1 MSLREILL
9 FIKKQSLSFSSLSSR
24 HKGRYSCI
32 DVLVNMP
39 LTKKNPR
46 RTGTNL
52 MLSQQLQHWFT
63 KITAKSPFFFA
74 ILDNQHH
81 YALVNGRYCDLS
93 GLTPAEMVGMC
104 DSEILG
110 KQFYQQLKPYYER
123 AFNGETLEAEITLDD
138 IDLETSVHFSLT
150 PVETEGKVEHIV
162 FHAIDTSEKQILVR
176 SLEESEGKFS
186 TLTTILPDGLL
197 LVEEDCILS
206 ANPAALRLLGF
217 EMIQELLGESF
228 SRLFV
233 DEKTKTVFAKSLE
246 NQIVKAPLV
255 CLTGPRCGFERKVQL
270 HAGATKLLGGN
281 TQIVLIQDAEVS
293 NKILS
298 PTSKEDA
305 HLDSLTGLY
314 NRFGFTKRLEQ
325 LIHNETPLIMLYLDI
340 DNFKNIN
347 DSLGHHIGDK
357 VIKEVSSRLKRLLP
371 PQAILGHLGGDEFG
385 LILPEP
391 ENNRMAEMLSER
403 IISLI
408 NQPFDLHHFSKRL
421 ACSIGSVAYPG
432 DGNDARILLQNAD
445 TAMYEAKDRGRN
457 RLIKFND
464 QMNKEARMRLW
475 LEIEL
480 QKALQ
485 QNGLEVWYQPKV
497 NARDFSINGA
507 EALIRWKHPVEG
519 YISPGAFI
527 PVAERAGLIEHL
539 GRVVMRDVFNTVKRW
554 KLQGILPGR
563 VAINL
568 SPEQF
573 GNPKLID
580 YMEKLLRTTELDPN
594 CITFELTESAVMS
607 DSEHTLQMLN
617 AIKKLG
623 FSLSIDDFGTG
634 YSSLSYLARF
644 PIDELK
650 IDRAFI
656 TDIDT
661 LPKQIT
667 VIENIIN
674 LGKSLNLTVVAEGVE
689 TQQQATLLSNLNC
702 HSIQGFHFHRPQ
714 PKQDIEELFA
724 QNRRHKN

>member
-1 MSLREILL
+1 
-9 FIKKQSLSFSSLSSR
+9 
-24 HKGRYSCI
+24 
-32 DVLVNMP
+32 MP
-39 LTKKNPR
+39 A
-46 RTGTNL
+46 
-52 MLSQQLQHWFT
+52 QQLKHWFA
-63 KITAKSPFFFA
+63 KITAHSPFFFA
-74 ILDNQHH
+74 ILDNQHK
-81 YALVNGRYCDLS
+81 YAVVNDRYCDIA
-93 GLTPAEMVGMC
+93 GLNSEELVGMS
-104 DSEILG
+104 DAQVLG
-110 KQFYQQLKPYYER
+110 AQFYHHLRPYYER
-123 AFNGETLEAEITLDD
+123 AFQGETIESEITLSE
-138 IDLETSVHFSLT
+138 IDLETSLQFCLT
-150 PVETEGKVEHIV
+150 PVDDNGTVRHIL
-162 FHAIDTSEKQILVR
+162 FHAIDTSEKQLLIR
-176 SLEESEGKFS
+176 SLEESETRFS
-186 TLTTILPDGLL
+186 TLTTLLPDGIL
-197 LVEEDCILS
+197 LVEDDCILS
-206 ANPAALRLLGF
+206 ANPAAVRLLGF
-217 EMIQELLGESF
+217 NSNNDLLGEELST
-228 SRLFV
+228 LFI
-233 DEKTKTVFAKSLE
+233 DEKTKTVFNTPLGLLLAE
-246 NQIVKAPLV
+246 APLV
-255 CLTGPRCGFERKVQL
+255 CLTGPKCGFERKVQL
-270 HAGATKLLGGN
+270 HADAATLLGSN
-281 TQIVLIQDAEVS
+281 TQLVLIQDADEQP
-293 NKILS
+293 KPLS
-298 PTSKEDA
+298 LAKSENA
-305 HLDSLTGLY
+305 HTDSLTGLF

-325 LIHNETPLIMLYLDI
+325 FIQNDTPLIMLYLDI

-371 PQAILGHLGGDEFG
+371 QHAVLGHLGGDEFG
-385 LILPEP
+385 IIIPEP
-391 ENNRMAEMLSER
+391 DNNRMAEMLSER

-457 RLIKFND
+457 RLIRFND

-507 EALIRWKHPVEG
+507 EALVRWKHPVEG

-539 GRVVMRDVFNTVKRW
+539 GRVVMRDVFATVKRW

-580 YMEKLLRTTELDPN
+580 FMEKLLRTTELDPA

-623 FSLSIDDFGTG
+623 FGLSIDDFGTG

-644 PIDELK
+644 PLDELK

-656 TDIDT
+656 SDIDT
-661 LPKQIT
+661 LPKQVT

-702 HSIQGFHFHRPQ
+702 NSIQGFHFYRPQ
-714 PKQDIEELFA
+714 PKHEVEELFA

>member
-1 MSLREILL
+1 
-9 FIKKQSLSFSSLSSR
+9 
-24 HKGRYSCI
+24 
-32 DVLVNMP
+32 MP
-39 LTKKNPR
+39 
-46 RTGTNL
+46 
-52 MLSQQLQHWFT
+52 SQHLKHWFVKLT
-63 KITAKSPFFFA
+63 SNSPFFFA
-74 ILDNQHH
+74 ILDNE
-81 YALVNGRYCDLS
+81 YRYRMVSERYCDITGLEHDDVV
-93 GLTPAEMVGMC
+93 GLTDEQV
-104 DSEILG
+104 LG
-110 KQFYQQLKPYYER
+110 EQFYHKLQPYYQR
-123 AFNGETLEAEITLDD
+123 AFSGEHIEAEITLDET
-138 IDLETSVHFSLT
+138 DLETSLHFSISPIIEDKQT
-150 PVETEGKVEHIV
+150 RFVV

-176 SLEESEGKFS
+176 SLEESETKFS
-186 TLTTILPDGLL
+186 KLTQLLPDGLL
-197 LVEEDCILS
+197 LVEDDIIIS
-206 ANPAALRLLGF
+206 ANPASARLLGLNSPH
-217 EMIQELLGESF
+217 ELLGEEL
-228 SRLFV
+228 SRLFI
-233 DEKTKTVFAKSLE
+233 DENSKKVFTHKLSSLLSE
-246 NQIVKAPLV
+246 KPFI
-255 CLTGPRCGFERKVQL
+255 CLTSARCGFERKVQL
-270 HAGATKLLGGN
+270 NADVTAILGSES
-281 TQIVLIQDAEVS
+281 QIILIQDADDTPKNLS
-293 NKILS
+293 NS
-298 PTSKEDA
+298 TEDA
-305 HLDSLTGLY
+305 HIDSLTKLY

-325 LIHNETPLIMLYLDI
+325 LIRSQTPLLVFYLDI

-357 VIKEVSSRLKRLLP
+357 VIQEVSARLKRLLP
-371 PQAILGHLGGDEFG
+371 NQAIIGHLGGDEFG
-385 LILPEP
+385 IILPEP
-391 ENNRMAEMLSER
+391 ENSRMAEVISDR

-421 ACSIGSVAYPG
+421 ACSIGSVRYPE
-432 DGNDARILLQNAD
+432 DGQDARILLQNAD

-507 EALIRWKHPVEG
+507 EALVRWKHPVEG

-573 GNPKLID
+573 GNPQLID
-580 YMEKLLRTTELDPN
+580 YMEKLLRTTELDPS

-607 DSEHTLQMLN
+607 DSEHTVQMLN

-623 FSLSIDDFGTG
+623 FALSIDDFGTG

-656 TDIDT
+656 NDIDT
-661 LPKQIT
+661 LPKQVT

-674 LGKSLNLTVVAEGVE
+674 LGKSLDLTVVAEGVE
-689 TQQQATLLSNLNC
+689 THQQATLLSNLQCN
-702 HSIQGFHFHRPQ
+702 SIQGFHFYRPQ
-714 PKQDIEELFA
+714 PKHEVEELFA

>member
-1 MSLREILL
+1 
-9 FIKKQSLSFSSLSSR
+9 
-24 HKGRYSCI
+24 
-32 DVLVNMP
+32 MP
-39 LTKKNPR
+39 
-46 RTGTNL
+46 
-52 MLSQQLQHWFT
+52 SQQLKHWFAT
-63 KITAKSPFFFA
+63 LTSNSPFFFA
-74 ILDNQHH
+74 ILDKKQN
-81 YALVNGRYCDLS
+81 YRMVSDRYCDIAGLS
-93 GLTPAEMVGMC
+93 HEEIIGLNDCQV
-104 DSEILG
+104 LG
-110 KQFYQQLKPYYER
+110 EQFYKKLAPYYQR
-123 AFNGETLEAEITLDD
+123 AFKGTHVEAEITLDET
-138 IDLETSVHFSLT
+138 DLETSLHFSLS
-150 PVETEGKVEHIV
+150 PVFEGNEIRFVV
-162 FHAIDTSEKQILVR
+162 FHAVDTSEKQILVR
-176 SLEESEGKFS
+176 SLEESESKFAK
-186 TLTTILPDGLL
+186 LTQLLPDGLL
-197 LVEEDCILS
+197 LIEDDIIIS
-206 ANPAALRLLGF
+206 ANPASARLLGLNSPH
-217 EMIQELLGESF
+217 ELLGEEL
-228 SRLFV
+228 SRLFI
-233 DEKTKTVFAKSLE
+233 DENSKKVFSHRLSALISDK
-246 NQIVKAPLV
+246 PFV
-255 CLTGPRCGFERKVQL
+255 CLTSARCGFERKVQL
-270 HAGATKLLGGN
+270 HADSTAILGSES
-281 TQIVLIQDAEVS
+281 QIILIQDADDTPKNLSSAS
-293 NKILS
+293 N
-298 PTSKEDA
+298 EDI
-305 HLDSLTGLY
+305 HIDSLTKLY

-325 LIHNETPLIMLYLDI
+325 LIKKQTPLLVFYLDI

-357 VIKEVSSRLKRLLP
+357 VIQEVSARLKRLLP
-371 PQAILGHLGGDEFG
+371 NQAIIGHLGGDEFG
-385 LILPEP
+385 VILPEP
-391 ENNRMAEMLSER
+391 ENTRMAEILSDR

-421 ACSIGSVAYPG
+421 ACSIGSVRYPE
-432 DGNDARILLQNAD
+432 DGQDARILLQNAD

-507 EALIRWKHPVEG
+507 EALVRWKHPVEG
-519 YISPGAFI
+519 YISPGSFI

-554 KLQGILPGR
+554 KQQGILPGR

-573 GNPKLID
+573 GNPQLID
-580 YMEKLLRTTELDPN
+580 FMEKLLRTTELDPS

-623 FSLSIDDFGTG
+623 FALSIDDFGTG

-656 TDIDT
+656 NDIDT
-661 LPKQIT
+661 LPKQVT

-674 LGKSLNLTVVAEGVE
+674 LGKSLDLTVVAEGVE
-689 TQQQATLLSNLNC
+689 THQQATLLSNLQCNA
-702 HSIQGFHFHRPQ
+702 IQGFHFYRPQ
-714 PKQDIEELFA
+714 PKHEIEELFV

>member
-1 MSLREILL
+1 
-9 FIKKQSLSFSSLSSR
+9 
-24 HKGRYSCI
+24 
-32 DVLVNMP
+32 
-39 LTKKNPR
+39 
-46 RTGTNL
+46 
-52 MLSQQLQHWFT
+52 MLPQQLQHWF
-63 KITAKSPFFFA
+63 AKLTSNSPFFFA
-74 ILDNQHH
+74 VIDAQHN
-81 YALVNGRYCDLS
+81 YCMVNERYCDIAGLS
-93 GLTPAEMVGMC
+93 QAELVGMN
-104 DSEILG
+104 DSQTLG
-110 KQFYQQLKPYYER
+110 EQFYNHIKPYYDR
-123 AFNGETLEAEITLDD
+123 AFNGETIEAEITLNET
-138 IDLETSVHFSLT
+138 DLETSIHFSLSPIDKDST
-150 PVETEGKVEHIV
+150 TEYIV
-162 FHAIDTSEKQILVR
+162 FHAIDTSENQVLIR
-176 SLEESEGKFS
+176 SLEESESKFHK
-186 TLTTILPDGLL
+186 LTHLLPDGLL
-197 LVEEDCILS
+197 QVEDDYILS
-206 ANPAALRLLGF
+206 ANPAAARLLGF
-217 EMIQELLGESF
+217 NSATELVGEELG
-228 SRLFV
+228 RLFI
-233 DEKTKTVFAKSLE
+233 DAQTKTVFNNKIGS
-246 NQIVKAPLV
+246 IVTESGLV
-255 CLTGPRCGFERKVQL
+255 CLTGPRCGFERKIQL
-270 HAGATKLLGGN
+270 HVDSTALLGSES
-281 TQIVLIQDAEVS
+281 QIVLVQDAQE
-293 NKILS
+293 S
-298 PTSKEDA
+298 PKQLAATENEDA
-305 HLDSLTGLY
+305 YIDDLTKLY
-314 NRFGFTKRLEQ
+314 NRVGFTKRLEQ
-325 LIHNETPLIMLYLDI
+325 FIYNETPVVMLYLDI

-371 PQAILGHLGGDEFG
+371 RHAVLGHLGGDEFG
-385 LILPEP
+385 IILPEP
-391 ENNRMAEMLSER
+391 ENNRMAEMLAER

-421 ACSIGSVAYPG
+421 ACSIGSVLFPQ

-507 EALIRWKHPVEG
+507 EALVRWKHPVEG

-539 GRVVMRDVFNTVKRW
+539 GRVVMREVFSTVKRW
-554 KLQGILPGR
+554 KMQGILPGR

-580 YMEKLLRTTELDPN
+580 YMEKLLRTTDLDPSA
-594 CITFELTESAVMS
+594 ITFELTESAVMS
-607 DSEHTLQMLN
+607 DSDHTLQMLN

-623 FSLSIDDFGTG
+623 FALSIDDFGTG

-661 LPKQIT
+661 LPKQVT

-689 TQQQATLLSNLNC
+689 TREQATLLSNLNC
-702 HSIQGFHFHRPQ
+702 NSIQGFHFYRPQ
-714 PKQDIEELFA
+714 PKDEVEELFA

>member
-1 MSLREILL
+1 
-9 FIKKQSLSFSSLSSR
+9 
-24 HKGRYSCI
+24 
-32 DVLVNMP
+32 MP
-39 LTKKNPR
+39 
-46 RTGTNL
+46 
-52 MLSQQLQHWFT
+52 SQQLKHWFAT
-63 KITAKSPFFFA
+63 LTSNSPFFFA
-74 ILDNQHH
+74 ILDKRHN
-81 YALVNGRYCDLS
+81 YRMVSDRYCDIAGLS
-93 GLTPAEMVGMC
+93 HEEIIGLNDCQV
-104 DSEILG
+104 LG
-110 KQFYQQLKPYYER
+110 EQFYKKLAPYYQR
-123 AFNGETLEAEITLDD
+123 AFKGTHVEAEITLDET
-138 IDLETSVHFSLT
+138 DLETSLHFSLS
-150 PVETEGKVEHIV
+150 PVFEGNEIRFVV
-162 FHAIDTSEKQILVR
+162 FHAVDTSEKQILVR
-176 SLEESEGKFS
+176 SLEESESKFAK
-186 TLTTILPDGLL
+186 LTQLLPDGLL
-197 LVEEDCILS
+197 LIEDDIIIS
-206 ANPAALRLLGF
+206 ANPASARLLGLNSPH
-217 EMIQELLGESF
+217 ELLGEEL
-228 SRLFV
+228 SRLFI
-233 DEKTKTVFAKSLE
+233 DENSKKVFSHRLSALISDK
-246 NQIVKAPLV
+246 PFV
-255 CLTGPRCGFERKVQL
+255 CLTSARCGFERKVQL
-270 HAGATKLLGGN
+270 HADSTAILGSES
-281 TQIVLIQDAEVS
+281 QIILIQDADDTPKNLSSAS
-293 NKILS
+293 N
-298 PTSKEDA
+298 EDI
-305 HLDSLTGLY
+305 HIDSLTKLY

-325 LIHNETPLIMLYLDI
+325 LIKKQTPLLVFYLDI

-357 VIKEVSSRLKRLLP
+357 VIQEVSARLKRLLP
-371 PQAILGHLGGDEFG
+371 NQAIIGHLGGDEFG
-385 LILPEP
+385 VILPEP
-391 ENNRMAEMLSER
+391 ENTRMAEILSDR

-421 ACSIGSVAYPG
+421 ACSIGSVRYPE
-432 DGNDARILLQNAD
+432 DGQDARILLQNAD

-519 YISPGAFI
+519 YISPGSFI

-554 KLQGILPGR
+554 KQQGILPGR

-573 GNPKLID
+573 GNPQLID
-580 YMEKLLRTTELDPN
+580 FMEKLLRTTELDPS

-623 FSLSIDDFGTG
+623 FALSIDDFGTG

-656 TDIDT
+656 NDIDT
-661 LPKQIT
+661 LPKQVT

-674 LGKSLNLTVVAEGVE
+674 LGKSLDLTVVAEGVE
-689 TQQQATLLSNLNC
+689 THQQATLLSNLQCNA
-702 HSIQGFHFHRPQ
+702 IQGFHFYRPQ
-714 PKQDIEELFA
+714 PKHEIEELFV

>member
-1 MSLREILL
+1 MVSE
-9 FIKKQSLSFSSLSSR
+9 
-24 HKGRYSCI
+24 
-32 DVLVNMP
+32 
-39 LTKKNPR
+39 
-46 RTGTNL
+46 
-52 MLSQQLQHWFT
+52 
-63 KITAKSPFFFA
+63 
-74 ILDNQHH
+74 
-81 YALVNGRYCDLS
+81 RYCDITGLEHDDVV
-93 GLTPAEMVGMC
+93 GLTDEQV
-104 DSEILG
+104 LG
-110 KQFYQQLKPYYER
+110 EQFYHKLQPYYQR
-123 AFNGETLEAEITLDD
+123 AFSGEHIEAEITLDET
-138 IDLETSVHFSLT
+138 DLETSLHFSISPIIEDKQT
-150 PVETEGKVEHIV
+150 RFVV

-176 SLEESEGKFS
+176 SLEESETKFS
-186 TLTTILPDGLL
+186 KLTQLLPDGLL
-197 LVEEDCILS
+197 LVEDDIIIS
-206 ANPAALRLLGF
+206 ANPASARLLGLNSPH
-217 EMIQELLGESF
+217 ELLGEEL
-228 SRLFV
+228 SRLFI
-233 DEKTKTVFAKSLE
+233 DENSKKVFTHKLSSLLSE
-246 NQIVKAPLV
+246 KPFI
-255 CLTGPRCGFERKVQL
+255 CLTSARCGFERKVQL
-270 HAGATKLLGGN
+270 NADVTAILGSES
-281 TQIVLIQDAEVS
+281 QIILIQDADDTPKNLS
-293 NKILS
+293 NS
-298 PTSKEDA
+298 TEDA
-305 HLDSLTGLY
+305 HIDSLTKLY

-325 LIHNETPLIMLYLDI
+325 LIRSQTPLLVFYLDI

-357 VIKEVSSRLKRLLP
+357 VIQEVSARLKRLLP
-371 PQAILGHLGGDEFG
+371 NQAIIGHLGGDEFG
-385 LILPEP
+385 IILPEP
-391 ENNRMAEMLSER
+391 ENSRMAEVISDR

-421 ACSIGSVAYPG
+421 ACSIGSVRYPE
-432 DGNDARILLQNAD
+432 DGQDARILLQNAD

-507 EALIRWKHPVEG
+507 EALVRWKHPVEG

-573 GNPKLID
+573 GNPQLID
-580 YMEKLLRTTELDPN
+580 YMEKLLRTTELDPS

-607 DSEHTLQMLN
+607 DSEHTVQMLN

-623 FSLSIDDFGTG
+623 FALSIDDFGTG

-656 TDIDT
+656 NDIDT
-661 LPKQIT
+661 LPKQVT

-674 LGKSLNLTVVAEGVE
+674 LGKSLDLTVVAEGVE
-689 TQQQATLLSNLNC
+689 THQQATLLSNLQCN
-702 HSIQGFHFHRPQ
+702 SIQGFHFYRPQ
-714 PKQDIEELFA
+714 PKHEVEELFA

>member
-1 MSLREILL
+1 
-9 FIKKQSLSFSSLSSR
+9 
-24 HKGRYSCI
+24 
-32 DVLVNMP
+32 
-39 LTKKNPR
+39 
-46 RTGTNL
+46 

-63 KITAKSPFFFA
+63 KITANSPFFFA
-74 ILDNQHH
+74 ILDNQHN
-81 YALVNGRYCDLS
+81 YAMVNGRYCDIA
-93 GLTPAEMVGMC
+93 GLTPTELIGMC
-104 DSEILG
+104 DNQIMG
-110 KQFYQQLKPYYER
+110 QQFYDYLKPYYER
-123 AFNGETLEAEITLDD
+123 AFKGESVEAEMTLGNL
-138 IDLETSVHFSLT
+138 DLETSLHFNVS
-150 PVETEGKVEHIV
+150 PIETEGKIEHVI
-162 FHAIDTSEKQILVR
+162 FHALDTSEKQILIR

-186 TLTTILPDGLL
+186 TLTSLLSDGIF
-197 LVEEDCILS
+197 LVEDDCILS

-217 EMIQELLGESF
+217 DSIQDVLGESL

-233 DEKTKTVFAKSLE
+233 DEKTKTVFSDSFSSMLSE
-246 NQIVKAPLV
+246 TPLM
-255 CLTGPRCGFERKVQL
+255 CSTSPRCGLERKVQL
-270 HAGATKLLGGN
+270 QADATMLLGGDS
-281 TQIVLIQDAEVS
+281 QLVLVQDAEEAPAGVAA
-293 NKILS
+293 
-298 PTSKEDA
+298 SKNEDI

-325 LIHNETPLIMLYLDI
+325 LIHKETPLIMLYLDI

-371 PQAILGHLGGDEFG
+371 QHAVLGHLGGDEFG
-385 LILPEP
+385 IILPEP
-391 ENNRMAEMLSER
+391 ENNRMAEVLSER

-580 YMEKLLRTTELDPN
+580 YMEKLLRTTELDPS

-607 DSEHTLQMLN
+607 DSEHTIQMLN

-623 FSLSIDDFGTG
+623 FALSIDDFGTG

-656 TDIDT
+656 SDIDT

-674 LGKSLNLTVVAEGVE
+674 LGKSLDLTVVAEGVE

-702 HSIQGFHFHRPQ
+702 NSIQGFHFYRPQ
-714 PKQDIEELFA
+714 PRQEVEELFA

>member
-1 MSLREILL
+1 
-9 FIKKQSLSFSSLSSR
+9 
-24 HKGRYSCI
+24 
-32 DVLVNMP
+32 
-39 LTKKNPR
+39 
-46 RTGTNL
+46 
-52 MLSQQLQHWFT
+52 MLSQQLQHWFS
-63 KITAKSPFFFA
+63 KITANSPFFFA
-74 ILDNQHH
+74 ILDSQHN
-81 YALVNGRYCDLS
+81 YVMVNGRYCDIAGLS
-93 GLTPAEMVGMC
+93 TQNLIGMN
-104 DSEILG
+104 DPQILG
-110 KQFYQQLKPYYER
+110 QHFYHHLRPYYER
-123 AFNGETLEAEITLDD
+123 AFKGESLEAEITLND
-138 IDLETSVHFSLT
+138 ID
-150 PVETEGKVEHIV
+150 
-162 FHAIDTSEKQILVR
+162 Q
-176 SLEESEGKFS
+176 
-186 TLTTILPDGLL
+186 
-197 LVEEDCILS
+197 
-206 ANPAALRLLGF
+206 
-217 EMIQELLGESF
+217 Q
-228 SRLFV
+228 
-233 DEKTKTVFAKSLE
+233 TKTVFSQTLSQDLTQGAL
-246 NQIVKAPLV
+246 I
-255 CLTGPRCGFERKVQL
+255 CLTGPRCGFERRVKLQADDTLIFGARSQL
-270 HAGATKLLGGN
+270 
-281 TQIVLIQDAEVS
+281 VLIQDADES
-293 NKILS
+293 SQLPHQKSL
-298 PTSKEDA
+298 EDI
-305 HLDSLTGLY
+305 HIDSLTGIHS
-314 NRFGFTKRLEQ
+314 RFGFTKRLEHF
-325 LIHNETPLIMLYLDI
+325 IESDTPLLLLYLDI

-357 VIKEVSSRLKRLLP
+357 VIKEVSSRLKRLMP
-371 PQAILGHLGGDEFG
+371 SHAVVGHLGGDEFG
-385 LILPEP
+385 LILPNP
-391 ENNRMAEMLSER
+391 DNNRMAEVLAER

-408 NQPFDLHHFSKRL
+408 NQPFDLQHFSKRL
-421 ACSIGSVAYPG
+421 SCSIGSVIYPD
-432 DGNDARILLQNAD
+432 DGSDARLLLQNAD

-519 YISPGAFI
+519 YISPSAFI

-539 GRVVMRDVFNTVKRW
+539 GRVVMREVFSTVKRW
-554 KLQGILPGR
+554 KLQGILLGR

-580 YMEKLLRTTELDPN
+580 YMEKLLRATELDPN

-607 DSEHTLQMLN
+607 DSEHTLQMLR

-623 FSLSIDDFGTG
+623 FALSIDDFGTG

-656 TDIDT
+656 SDIDT

-702 HSIQGFHFHRPQ
+702 HSIQGFHFFRPQ
-714 PKQDIEELFA
+714 PKQEVEELFT
-724 QNRRHKN
+724 QHRRHKN

>member
-1 MSLREILL
+1 MVSE
-9 FIKKQSLSFSSLSSR
+9 
-24 HKGRYSCI
+24 
-32 DVLVNMP
+32 
-39 LTKKNPR
+39 
-46 RTGTNL
+46 
-52 MLSQQLQHWFT
+52 
-63 KITAKSPFFFA
+63 
-74 ILDNQHH
+74 
-81 YALVNGRYCDLS
+81 RYCDITGLEHDDVV
-93 GLTPAEMVGMC
+93 GLTDEQV
-104 DSEILG
+104 LG
-110 KQFYQQLKPYYER
+110 EQFYHKLQPYYQR
-123 AFNGETLEAEITLDD
+123 AFSGEHIEAEITLDET
-138 IDLETSVHFSLT
+138 DLETSLHFSISPIIEDKQT
-150 PVETEGKVEHIV
+150 RFVV

-176 SLEESEGKFS
+176 SLEESETKFS
-186 TLTTILPDGLL
+186 KLTQLLPDGLL
-197 LVEEDCILS
+197 LVEDDIIIS
-206 ANPAALRLLGF
+206 ANPASARLLGLNSPH
-217 EMIQELLGESF
+217 ELLGEEL
-228 SRLFV
+228 SRLFI
-233 DEKTKTVFAKSLE
+233 DENSKKVFSHKLSSLLSE
-246 NQIVKAPLV
+246 KPFI
-255 CLTGPRCGFERKVQL
+255 CLTSARCGFERKVQL
-270 HAGATKLLGGN
+270 NADVTAILGSES
-281 TQIVLIQDAEVS
+281 QIILIQDADDTPKNLS
-293 NKILS
+293 NS
-298 PTSKEDA
+298 TEDA
-305 HLDSLTGLY
+305 HIDSLTKLY

-325 LIHNETPLIMLYLDI
+325 LIRSQTPLLVFYLDI

-357 VIKEVSSRLKRLLP
+357 VIQEVSARLKRLLP
-371 PQAILGHLGGDEFG
+371 NQAIIGHLGGDEFG
-385 LILPEP
+385 IILPEP
-391 ENNRMAEMLSER
+391 ENSRMAEIISDR

-421 ACSIGSVAYPG
+421 ACSIGSVRYPE
-432 DGNDARILLQNAD
+432 DGQDARILLQNAD

-507 EALIRWKHPVEG
+507 EALVRWKHPVEG

-573 GNPKLID
+573 GNPQLID
-580 YMEKLLRTTELDPN
+580 YMEKLLRTTELDPS

-623 FSLSIDDFGTG
+623 FALSIDDFGTG

-656 TDIDT
+656 NDIDT
-661 LPKQIT
+661 LPKQVT

-674 LGKSLNLTVVAEGVE
+674 LGKSLDLTVVAEGVE
-689 TQQQATLLSNLNC
+689 THQQATLLSNLQCN
-702 HSIQGFHFHRPQ
+702 SIQGFHFYRPQ
-714 PKQDIEELFA
+714 PKHEVEELFA

>member
-1 MSLREILL
+1 MNISALE
-9 FIKKQSLSFSSLSSR
+9 SGSSL
-24 HKGRYSCI
+24 
-32 DVLVNMP
+32 MP
-39 LTKKNPR
+39 
-46 RTGTNL
+46 
-52 MLSQQLQHWFT
+52 SQHLQHWFA
-63 KITAKSPFFFA
+63 KITSNSPFFFA
-74 ILDNQHH
+74 ILNDQHN
-81 YALVNGRYCDLS
+81 YVMVNERYCDIAGLS
-93 GLTPAEMVGMC
+93 TTELVGMN
-104 DSEILG
+104 DSQILG
-110 KQFYQQLKPYYER
+110 EHFYRHLKPYYER
-123 AFNGETLEAEITLDD
+123 AFQGETLETELTLHE
-138 IDLETSVHFSLT
+138 IDLETSLHFSLS
-150 PVETEGKVEHIV
+150 PIMGDKKVENIV
-162 FHAIDTSEKQILVR
+162 FHAIDTSEKQILIR
-176 SLEESEGKFS
+176 SLEESENKFS
-186 TLTTILPDGLL
+186 TLTSLLPDGLL
-197 LVEEDCILS
+197 LVDDDCIIS
-206 ANPAALRLLGF
+206 ANPASARLLGF
-217 EMIQELLGESF
+217 ENTSELLGEEL

-233 DEKTKTVFAKSLE
+233 DEKSKTVFSSPLSLLLAG
-246 NQIVKAPLV
+246 APLV
-255 CLTGPRCGFERKVQL
+255 CLTGPKCGFERKVQL
-270 HAGATKLLGGN
+270 HAGATVVLGN
-281 TQIVLIQDAEVS
+281 SSQLILIQDAEDTP
-293 NKILS
+293 KQLS
-298 PTSKEDA
+298 STMHADI
-305 HLDSLTGLY
+305 HIDSLTNLY

-325 LIHNETPLIMLYLDI
+325 FIQNETPLVMLYLDI

-357 VIKEVSSRLKRLLP
+357 VIKEVSARLKRLLP
-371 PQAILGHLGGDEFG
+371 QQAIVGHLGGDEFG
-385 LILPEP
+385 LILPDP
-391 ENNRMAEMLSER
+391 ENSRAAEMLAER

-432 DGNDARILLQNAD
+432 DGSDARVLLQNAD

-507 EALIRWKHPVEG
+507 EALVRWKHPVEG
-519 YISPGAFI
+519 YINPGAFI
-527 PVAERAGLIEHL
+527 PVAEKAGLIEHL
-539 GRVVMRDVFNTVKRW
+539 GRVVMRDVFSTVKRW

-573 GNPKLID
+573 CNPKLID

-702 HSIQGFHFHRPQ
+702 NSIQGFHFYRPQ
-714 PKQDIEELFA
+714 PRQEVEELFV
-724 QNRRHKN
+724 QNRRHRSTPK

>member
-1 MSLREILL
+1 
-9 FIKKQSLSFSSLSSR
+9 
-24 HKGRYSCI
+24 
-32 DVLVNMP
+32 MP
-39 LTKKNPR
+39 
-46 RTGTNL
+46 
-52 MLSQQLQHWFT
+52 SQQLQHWFAT
-63 KITAKSPFFFA
+63 LTSNSPFFFA
-74 ILDNQHH
+74 ILDKKHN
-81 YALVNGRYCDLS
+81 YRMVSDRYCDIA
-93 GLTPAEMVGMC
+93 GLNHE
-104 DSEILG
+104 EIIGLNDCQVLG
-110 KQFYQQLKPYYER
+110 EQFYKKLAPYYQR
-123 AFNGETLEAEITLDD
+123 AFKGVHVEAEITLDET
-138 IDLETSVHFSLT
+138 DLETSLHFSLS
-150 PVETEGKVEHIV
+150 PVYEGNEVRFVV
-162 FHAIDTSEKQILVR
+162 FHAVDTSEKQILVR
-176 SLEESEGKFS
+176 SLEEAENKFAK
-186 TLTTILPDGLL
+186 LTQLLPDGLL
-197 LVEEDCILS
+197 LIEDDTIIS
-206 ANPAALRLLGF
+206 ANPASARLLGLNSPH
-217 EMIQELLGESF
+217 ELLGEEL
-228 SRLFV
+228 SRLFI
-233 DEKTKTVFAKSLE
+233 DENTKKVFSHRLSTLISDK
-246 NQIVKAPLV
+246 PFV
-255 CLTGPRCGFERKVQL
+255 CLTSTRCGFERKVQL
-270 HAGATKLLGGN
+270 HADSTAILGSES
-281 TQIVLIQDAEVS
+281 QIILIQDADDTP
-293 NKILS
+293 KHLS
-298 PTSKEDA
+298 SASSEDS
-305 HLDSLTGLY
+305 HIDSLTKLY

-325 LIHNETPLIMLYLDI
+325 LIKSQTPLLVFYLDI

-357 VIKEVSSRLKRLLP
+357 VIQEVSARLKRLLP
-371 PQAILGHLGGDEFG
+371 NQAIIGHLGGDEFG
-385 LILPEP
+385 IILPEP
-391 ENNRMAEMLSER
+391 ENSRMAEVLSDR

-421 ACSIGSVAYPG
+421 ACSIGSVRYPE
-432 DGNDARILLQNAD
+432 DGQDARILLQNAD

-507 EALIRWKHPVEG
+507 EALVRWKHPVEG
-519 YISPGAFI
+519 YISPGSFI

-554 KLQGILPGR
+554 KQQGILPGR

-573 GNPKLID
+573 GNPQLID
-580 YMEKLLRTTELDPN
+580 FMEKLLRTTELDPS

-623 FSLSIDDFGTG
+623 FALSIDDFGTG

-656 TDIDT
+656 NDIDA
-661 LPKQIT
+661 LPKQVT

-674 LGKSLNLTVVAEGVE
+674 LGKSLELTVVAEGVE
-689 TQQQATLLSNLNC
+689 THQQATLLSNLQCN
-702 HSIQGFHFHRPQ
+702 SIQGFHFYRPQ
-714 PKQDIEELFA
+714 PKHEIEELFV

>member
-1 MSLREILL
+1 
-9 FIKKQSLSFSSLSSR
+9 
-24 HKGRYSCI
+24 
-32 DVLVNMP
+32 MP
-39 LTKKNPR
+39 
-46 RTGTNL
+46 
-52 MLSQQLQHWFT
+52 SQQLQHWFAT
-63 KITAKSPFFFA
+63 LTSNSPFFFA
-74 ILDNQHH
+74 ILDKKHN
-81 YALVNGRYCDLS
+81 YRMVSDRYCDIA
-93 GLTPAEMVGMC
+93 GLNHE
-104 DSEILG
+104 EIIGLNDCQVLG
-110 KQFYQQLKPYYER
+110 EQFYKKLAPYYQR
-123 AFNGETLEAEITLDD
+123 AFKGVHVEAEITLDET
-138 IDLETSVHFSLT
+138 DLETSLHFSLS
-150 PVETEGKVEHIV
+150 PVYEGNEVRFVV
-162 FHAIDTSEKQILVR
+162 FHAVDTSEKQILVR
-176 SLEESEGKFS
+176 SLEEAENKFAK
-186 TLTTILPDGLL
+186 LTQLLPDGLL
-197 LVEEDCILS
+197 LIEDDTIIS
-206 ANPAALRLLGF
+206 ANPASARLLGLNSPH
-217 EMIQELLGESF
+217 ELLGEEL
-228 SRLFV
+228 SRLFI
-233 DEKTKTVFAKSLE
+233 DENTKKVFSHRLSTLISDK
-246 NQIVKAPLV
+246 PFV
-255 CLTGPRCGFERKVQL
+255 CLTSVRCGFERKVQL
-270 HAGATKLLGGN
+270 HADSTAILGSES
-281 TQIVLIQDAEVS
+281 QIILIQDADDTP
-293 NKILS
+293 KHLS
-298 PTSKEDA
+298 SASSEDS
-305 HLDSLTGLY
+305 HIDSLTKLY

-325 LIHNETPLIMLYLDI
+325 LIKSQTPLLVFYLDI

-357 VIKEVSSRLKRLLP
+357 VIQEVSARLKRLLP
-371 PQAILGHLGGDEFG
+371 NQAIIGHLGGDEFG
-385 LILPEP
+385 IILPEP
-391 ENNRMAEMLSER
+391 ENSRMAEVLSDR

-421 ACSIGSVAYPG
+421 ACSIGSVRYPE
-432 DGNDARILLQNAD
+432 DGQDARILLQNAD

-507 EALIRWKHPVEG
+507 EALVRWKHPVEG
-519 YISPGAFI
+519 YISPGSFI

-554 KLQGILPGR
+554 KQQGILPGR

-573 GNPKLID
+573 GNPQLID
-580 YMEKLLRTTELDPN
+580 FMEKLLRTTELDPS

-623 FSLSIDDFGTG
+623 FALSIDDFGTG

-656 TDIDT
+656 NDIDA
-661 LPKQIT
+661 LPKQVT

-674 LGKSLNLTVVAEGVE
+674 LGKSLELTVVAEGVE
-689 TQQQATLLSNLNC
+689 THQQATLLSNLQCN
-702 HSIQGFHFHRPQ
+702 SIQGFHFYRPQ
-714 PKQDIEELFA
+714 PKHEIEELFV

>member
-1 MSLREILL
+1 
-9 FIKKQSLSFSSLSSR
+9 
-24 HKGRYSCI
+24 
-32 DVLVNMP
+32 MP
-39 LTKKNPR
+39 
-46 RTGTNL
+46 
-52 MLSQQLQHWFT
+52 SQHLQHWFA
-63 KITAKSPFFFA
+63 KITENNSFFFA
-74 ILDNQHH
+74 ILDDQHN
-81 YALVNGRYCDLS
+81 YVMVNERYCDIAGLS
-93 GLTPAEMVGMC
+93 STELVGMNDC
-104 DSEILG
+104 QILG
-110 KQFYQQLKPYYER
+110 EYFYHHLKPYYER
-123 AFNGETLEAEITLDD
+123 AFQGETLETELTLHEV
-138 IDLETSVHFSLT
+138 DLETSLHFSISPILIDKE
-150 PVETEGKVEHIV
+150 VKQIV
-162 FHAIDTSEKQILVR
+162 FHAIDTSEKQILIR
-176 SLEESEGKFS
+176 SLEESESKFS
-186 TLTTILPDGLL
+186 TLTCLLPDGLL
-197 LVEEDCILS
+197 LVDNDCIIS
-206 ANPAALRLLGF
+206 ANPASARLLGF
-217 EMIQELLGESF
+217 ESTAELLGEDLS
-228 SRLFV
+228 SLFI
-233 DEKTKTVFAKSLE
+233 DDKAKTVFSSQLSSL
-246 NQIVKAPLV
+246 IAKAPLV
-255 CLTGPRCGFERKVQL
+255 CLTGPRCGFERQVQL
-270 HAGATKLLGGN
+270 HASETVVLGN
-281 TQIVLIQDAEVS
+281 NSQLVLIQDAEDS
-293 NKILS
+293 PKQLS
-298 PTSKEDA
+298 ATAQADI
-305 HLDSLTGLY
+305 HIDSLTGLY

-325 LIHNETPLIMLYLDI
+325 FIQNETSLVMLYLDI

-357 VIKEVSSRLKRLLP
+357 VIKEVSMRLKRLLP
-371 PQAILGHLGGDEFG
+371 QQAVVGHLGGDEFG

-391 ENNRMAEMLSER
+391 ENNRAAEMLAER
-403 IISLI
+403 IIALI

-421 ACSIGSVAYPG
+421 ACSIGSVTYPG
-432 DGNDARILLQNAD
+432 DGNDARMLLQNAD

-507 EALIRWKHPVEG
+507 EALVRWKHPVEG

-527 PVAERAGLIEHL
+527 PVAEKAGLIEHL
-539 GRVVMRDVFNTVKRW
+539 GRVVMRDVFATVKRW

-644 PIDELK
+644 PLDELK

-661 LPKQIT
+661 LPKQVT

-702 HSIQGFHFHRPQ
+702 NSIQGFHFYRPQ
-714 PKQDIEELFA
+714 PRQEVEELFV
-724 QNRRHKN
+724 QNRRHRTTLAK

>member
-1 MSLREILL
+1 
-9 FIKKQSLSFSSLSSR
+9 
-24 HKGRYSCI
+24 
-32 DVLVNMP
+32 MP
-39 LTKKNPR
+39 
-46 RTGTNL
+46 
-52 MLSQQLQHWFT
+52 SQHLQHWFA
-63 KITAKSPFFFA
+63 KITSNSPFFFA
-74 ILDNQHH
+74 ILNDQHN
-81 YALVNGRYCDLS
+81 YVMVNERYCDIAGLS
-93 GLTPAEMVGMC
+93 TTELVGMN
-104 DSEILG
+104 DSQILG
-110 KQFYQQLKPYYER
+110 EHFYRHLKPYYER
-123 AFNGETLEAEITLDD
+123 AFQGETLETELTLHE
-138 IDLETSVHFSLT
+138 IDLETSLHFSLS
-150 PVETEGKVEHIV
+150 PIMGDKKVENIV
-162 FHAIDTSEKQILVR
+162 FHAIDTSEKQILIR
-176 SLEESEGKFS
+176 SLEESENKFS
-186 TLTTILPDGLL
+186 TLTSLLPDGLL
-197 LVEEDCILS
+197 LVDDDCIIS
-206 ANPAALRLLGF
+206 ANPASARLLGF
-217 EMIQELLGESF
+217 ENTSELLGEEL

-233 DEKTKTVFAKSLE
+233 DEKSKTVFSSPLSLLLAG
-246 NQIVKAPLV
+246 APLV
-255 CLTGPRCGFERKVQL
+255 CLTGPKCGFERKVQL
-270 HAGATKLLGGN
+270 HAGATVVLGN
-281 TQIVLIQDAEVS
+281 SSQLILIQDAEDAP
-293 NKILS
+293 KQLS
-298 PTSKEDA
+298 STMHADI
-305 HLDSLTGLY
+305 HIDSLTNLY

-325 LIHNETPLIMLYLDI
+325 FIQNETPLVMLYLDI

-357 VIKEVSSRLKRLLP
+357 VIKEVSARLKRLLP
-371 PQAILGHLGGDEFG
+371 QQAIVGHLGGDEFG
-385 LILPEP
+385 LILPDP
-391 ENNRMAEMLSER
+391 ENSRAAEMLAER

-432 DGNDARILLQNAD
+432 DGSDARVLLQNAD

-507 EALIRWKHPVEG
+507 EALVRWKHPVEG
-519 YISPGAFI
+519 YINPGAFI
-527 PVAERAGLIEHL
+527 PVAEKAGLIEHL
-539 GRVVMRDVFNTVKRW
+539 GRVVMRDVFSTVKRW

-573 GNPKLID
+573 CNPKLID

-702 HSIQGFHFHRPQ
+702 NSIQGFHFYRPQ
-714 PKQDIEELFA
+714 PRQEVEELFV
-724 QNRRHKN
+724 QNRRHRSTPK

>member
-1 MSLREILL
+1 
-9 FIKKQSLSFSSLSSR
+9 
-24 HKGRYSCI
+24 
-32 DVLVNMP
+32 MP
-39 LTKKNPR
+39 EK
-46 RTGTNL
+46 
-52 MLSQQLQHWFT
+52 QLQEWFSKLT
-63 KITAKSPFFFA
+63 DASPFLFA
-74 ILDNQHH
+74 ILDKQHKYSSVNQ
-81 YALVNGRYCDLS
+81 RYCEIAGLSKADL
-93 GLTPAEMVGMC
+93 VGM
-104 DSEILG
+104 DDTQVLG
-110 KQFYQQLKPYYER
+110 DRFYESLKPYYDR
-123 AFNGETLEAEITLDD
+123 ALEGENVEAEITLNDED
-138 IDLETSVHFSLT
+138 HETSLHFSVS
-150 PVETEGKVEHIV
+150 PVLIDKRVECIT
-162 FHAIDTSEKQILVR
+162 FHAIDTSEKQILAQ
-176 SLEESEGKFS
+176 SLEESESKFS
-186 TLTTILPDGLL
+186 ILSDLLPDGLVL
-197 LVEEDCILS
+197 TEGDTIIS
-206 ANPAALRLLGF
+206 ANPIAVRLLGF
-217 EMIQELLGESF
+217 NDTDELLGEQI
-228 SRLFV
+228 SRLFI
-233 DEKTKTVFAKSLE
+233 DQKSKTVFNGSLSKMLE
-246 NQIVKAPLV
+246 NDSVT
-255 CLTGPRCGFERKVQL
+255 CLTGARCGVERKVQL
-270 HAGATKLLGGN
+270 SADTASVLGN
-281 TQIVLIQDAEVS
+281 ESQLIIIEDAEKGTG
-293 NKILS
+293 NLS
-298 PTSKEDA
+298 DDRHDS
-305 HLDSLTGLY
+305 HYDSLTKLY
-314 NRFGFTKRLEQ
+314 NRYGFTRRLEHF
-325 LIHNETPLIMLYLDI
+325 IENETPLVMLYLDI

-357 VIKEVSSRLKRLLP
+357 VIKEVSARLQRLLP
-371 PQAILGHLGGDEFG
+371 AQAILGHLGGDEFG

-391 ENNRMAEMLSER
+391 EHNKITESIAEK

-421 ACSIGSVAYPG
+421 SCSIGSVCYPG
-432 DGNDARILLQNAD
+432 DGNDARVLLQNAD

-457 RLIKFND
+457 RLIKYHD

-507 EALIRWKHPVEG
+507 EALVRWKHPIEG

-539 GRVVMRDVFNTVKRW
+539 GRAVMREVFATVKRW
-554 KLQGILPGR
+554 KIQGILPGR

-580 YMEKLLRTTELDPN
+580 YMEKLLRSTELDPS

-617 AIKKLG
+617 AIKNLG
-623 FSLSIDDFGTG
+623 FALSIDDFGTG

-656 TDIDT
+656 TDIDK
-661 LPKQIT
+661 LPKQVT

-674 LGKSLNLTVVAEGVE
+674 LGRSLDLSVVAEGVE
-689 TQQQATLLSNLNC
+689 TRQQATLLSNLNC

-714 PKQDIEELFA
+714 PKHEVEELLA

>member
-1 MSLREILL
+1 
-9 FIKKQSLSFSSLSSR
+9 
-24 HKGRYSCI
+24 
-32 DVLVNMP
+32 MP
-39 LTKKNPR
+39 
-46 RTGTNL
+46 
-52 MLSQQLQHWFT
+52 SQHLQHWFA
-63 KITAKSPFFFA
+63 KITENNSFFFA
-74 ILDNQHH
+74 ILDDQHN
-81 YALVNGRYCDLS
+81 YVMVNERYCDIAGLS
-93 GLTPAEMVGMC
+93 STELVGMNDC
-104 DSEILG
+104 QILG
-110 KQFYQQLKPYYER
+110 EYFYHHLKPYYER
-123 AFNGETLEAEITLDD
+123 AFQGETLETELTLHEV
-138 IDLETSVHFSLT
+138 DLETSLHFSISPILIDKE
-150 PVETEGKVEHIV
+150 VKQIV
-162 FHAIDTSEKQILVR
+162 FHAIDTSEKQILIR
-176 SLEESEGKFS
+176 SLEESESKFS
-186 TLTTILPDGLL
+186 TLTCLLPDGLL
-197 LVEEDCILS
+197 LVDNDCIIS
-206 ANPAALRLLGF
+206 ANPASARLLGF
-217 EMIQELLGESF
+217 ESTAELLGEDLS
-228 SRLFV
+228 SLFI
-233 DEKTKTVFAKSLE
+233 DDKAKTVFSSQLSSL
-246 NQIVKAPLV
+246 IAKAPLV
-255 CLTGPRCGFERKVQL
+255 CLTGPRCGFERQVQL
-270 HAGATKLLGGN
+270 HASETVVLGN
-281 TQIVLIQDAEVS
+281 NSQLVLIQDAEDS
-293 NKILS
+293 PKQLS
-298 PTSKEDA
+298 ATAQADI
-305 HLDSLTGLY
+305 HIDSLTGLY

-325 LIHNETPLIMLYLDI
+325 FIQNETSLVMLYLDI

-357 VIKEVSSRLKRLLP
+357 VIKEVSMRLKRLLP
-371 PQAILGHLGGDEFG
+371 QQAVVGHLGGDEFG

-391 ENNRMAEMLSER
+391 ENNRAAEMLAER
-403 IISLI
+403 IIALI
-408 NQPFDLHHFSKRL
+408 NQPFDLHYFSKRL
-421 ACSIGSVAYPG
+421 ACSIGSVTYPG
-432 DGNDARILLQNAD
+432 DGNDARMLLQNAD

-507 EALIRWKHPVEG
+507 EALVRWKHPVEG

-527 PVAERAGLIEHL
+527 PVAEKAGLIEHL
-539 GRVVMRDVFNTVKRW
+539 GRVVMRDVFATVKRW

-661 LPKQIT
+661 LPKQVT

-702 HSIQGFHFHRPQ
+702 NSIQGFHFYRPQ
-714 PKQDIEELFA
+714 PRQEVEELFV
-724 QNRRHKN
+724 QNRRHRTSLAK

>member
-1 MSLREILL
+1 
-9 FIKKQSLSFSSLSSR
+9 
-24 HKGRYSCI
+24 
-32 DVLVNMP
+32 MP
-39 LTKKNPR
+39 
-46 RTGTNL
+46 
-52 MLSQQLQHWFT
+52 SQQLQHWFT
-63 KITAKSPFFFA
+63 KITAHGPFFSA
-74 ILDNQHH
+74 ILDNQHK
-81 YALVNGRYCDLS
+81 YVMVNQRYCEIAGLS
-93 GLTPAEMVGMC
+93 ESELIGMS
-104 DSEILG
+104 DSQILG
-110 KQFYQQLKPYYER
+110 QQFYHHLKPYYER
-123 AFNGETLEAEITLDD
+123 ALLGETIEAEIILSEINLETSLHISLSPLEAEDSIKH
-138 IDLETSVHFSLT
+138 V
-150 PVETEGKVEHIV
+150 V
-162 FHAIDTSEKQILVR
+162 FHAIDTSEKHILIR

-186 TLTTILPDGLL
+186 TLTSLLPDGLL
-197 LVEEDCILS
+197 LVEDDCIIS
-206 ANPAALRLLGF
+206 ANQSAVRLLGF
-217 EMIQELLGESF
+217 ESNTDLLGEEL

-233 DEKTKTVFAKSLE
+233 DEKTKTVFNNKLGPILTESP
-246 NQIVKAPLV
+246 IV
-255 CLTGPRCGFERKVQL
+255 CLTGPRCGFERRVQL
-270 HAGATKLLGGN
+270 QADNTLLLGQN
-281 TQIVLIQDAEVS
+281 SQLILILNAEDTPKNLS
-293 NKILS
+293 NK
-298 PTSKEDA
+298 THEDS
-305 HLDSLTGLY
+305 HIDSLTGLY

-325 LIHNETPLIMLYLDI
+325 LIHNETPLILLYLDI

-357 VIKEVSSRLKRLLP
+357 VIKEVASRLKRLLP
-371 PQAILGHLGGDEFG
+371 QQAVLGHLGGDEFG
-385 LILPEP
+385 VILPEP
-391 ENNRMAEMLSER
+391 ENNRMAEVLSER
-403 IISLI
+403 IIGLI

-421 ACSIGSVAYPG
+421 ACSIGSVIYPG

-539 GRVVMRDVFNTVKRW
+539 GRVVMREVFSTVKRW

-644 PIDELK
+644 PLDELK

-656 TDIDT
+656 NEIDI

-674 LGKSLNLTVVAEGVE
+674 LGKSLNLSVVAEGVE
-689 TQQQATLLSNLNC
+689 TQRQATLLSNLNC
-702 HSIQGFHFHRPQ
+702 NSIQGFHFYRPQ
-714 PKQDIEELFA
+714 PKQEVEELFV

>member
-1 MSLREILL
+1 
-9 FIKKQSLSFSSLSSR
+9 
-24 HKGRYSCI
+24 
-32 DVLVNMP
+32 MP
-39 LTKKNPR
+39 
-46 RTGTNL
+46 
-52 MLSQQLQHWFT
+52 SQQLKHWFAT
-63 KITAKSPFFFA
+63 LTSNSPFFFA
-74 ILDNQHH
+74 ILDKKHN
-81 YALVNGRYCDLS
+81 YRMVSDRYCDIAGLS
-93 GLTPAEMVGMC
+93 HEEIVGLNDCQV
-104 DSEILG
+104 LG
-110 KQFYQQLKPYYER
+110 EQFYKKLAPYYQR
-123 AFNGETLEAEITLDD
+123 AFKGAHVEAEITLDET
-138 IDLETSVHFSLT
+138 DLETSLHFSLS
-150 PVETEGKVEHIV
+150 PVFEGNDIRFVV
-162 FHAIDTSEKQILVR
+162 FHAVDTSEKQILVR
-176 SLEESEGKFS
+176 SLEESESKFAK
-186 TLTTILPDGLL
+186 LTQLLPDGLL
-197 LVEEDCILS
+197 LIEDDIVIS
-206 ANPAALRLLGF
+206 ANPASARLLGLNSPH
-217 EMIQELLGESF
+217 ELLGEEL
-228 SRLFV
+228 SRLFI
-233 DEKTKTVFAKSLE
+233 DENSKKVFSHRLSTLISDK
-246 NQIVKAPLV
+246 PFV
-255 CLTGPRCGFERKVQL
+255 CLTSARCGFERKVQL
-270 HAGATKLLGGN
+270 HADSTAILGSES
-281 TQIVLIQDAEVS
+281 QIILIQDADDAPKNLSSAS
-293 NKILS
+293 N
-298 PTSKEDA
+298 EDI
-305 HLDSLTGLY
+305 HIDSLTKLY

-325 LIHNETPLIMLYLDI
+325 LIKKQTPLLVFYLDI

-357 VIKEVSSRLKRLLP
+357 VIQEVSARLKRLLP
-371 PQAILGHLGGDEFG
+371 NQAIIGHLGGDEFG
-385 LILPEP
+385 VILPEP
-391 ENNRMAEMLSER
+391 ENTRMAEILSDR

-421 ACSIGSVAYPG
+421 ACSIGSVRYPE
-432 DGNDARILLQNAD
+432 DGQDARILLQNAD

-507 EALIRWKHPVEG
+507 EALVRWKHPVEG
-519 YISPGAFI
+519 YISPGSFI

-554 KLQGILPGR
+554 KQQGILPGR

-573 GNPKLID
+573 GNPQLID
-580 YMEKLLRTTELDPN
+580 FMEKLLRTTELDPS

-623 FSLSIDDFGTG
+623 FALSIDDFGTG

-656 TDIDT
+656 NDIDT
-661 LPKQIT
+661 LPKQVT

-674 LGKSLNLTVVAEGVE
+674 LGKSLDLTVVAEGWKPTSKRPCSLTFNVMRFKDSIFIARSQNMKLKSCLYRIVV
-689 TQQQATLLSNLNC
+689 TRTNPDPIPLLARGKYRLY
-702 HSIQGFHFHRPQ
+702 
-714 PKQDIEELFA
+714 
-724 QNRRHKN
+724 

>member
-1 MSLREILL
+1 
-9 FIKKQSLSFSSLSSR
+9 
-24 HKGRYSCI
+24 
-32 DVLVNMP
+32 MP
-39 LTKKNPR
+39 
-46 RTGTNL
+46 
-52 MLSQQLQHWFT
+52 SQQLKHWFAT
-63 KITAKSPFFFA
+63 LTSNSPFFFA
-74 ILDNQHH
+74 ILDKKHN
-81 YALVNGRYCDLS
+81 YRMVSDRYCDIAGLS
-93 GLTPAEMVGMC
+93 HEEIIGLNDCQV
-104 DSEILG
+104 LG
-110 KQFYQQLKPYYER
+110 EQFYKKLAPYYQR
-123 AFNGETLEAEITLDD
+123 AFKGTHVEAEITLDET
-138 IDLETSVHFSLT
+138 DLETSLHFSLS
-150 PVETEGKVEHIV
+150 PVFEGNEIRFVV
-162 FHAIDTSEKQILVR
+162 FHAVDTSEKQILVR
-176 SLEESEGKFS
+176 SLEESESKFAK
-186 TLTTILPDGLL
+186 LTQLLPDGLL
-197 LVEEDCILS
+197 LIEDDIIIS
-206 ANPAALRLLGF
+206 ANPASARLLGLNSPH
-217 EMIQELLGESF
+217 ELLGEEL
-228 SRLFV
+228 SRLFI
-233 DEKTKTVFAKSLE
+233 DGNSKKVFSHRLSALISDK
-246 NQIVKAPLV
+246 PFV
-255 CLTGPRCGFERKVQL
+255 CLTSARCGFERKVQL
-270 HAGATKLLGGN
+270 HADSTAILGSES
-281 TQIVLIQDAEVS
+281 QIILIQDADDTPKNLSSAS
-293 NKILS
+293 N
-298 PTSKEDA
+298 EDI
-305 HLDSLTGLY
+305 HIDSLTKLY

-325 LIHNETPLIMLYLDI
+325 LIKKQTPLLVFYLDI

-357 VIKEVSSRLKRLLP
+357 VIQEVSARLKRLLP
-371 PQAILGHLGGDEFG
+371 NQAIIGHLGGDEFG
-385 LILPEP
+385 VILPEP
-391 ENNRMAEMLSER
+391 ENTRMAEILSDR

-421 ACSIGSVAYPG
+421 ACSIGSVRYPE
-432 DGNDARILLQNAD
+432 DGQDARILLQNAD

-507 EALIRWKHPVEG
+507 EALVRWKHPVEG
-519 YISPGAFI
+519 YISPGSFI

-554 KLQGILPGR
+554 KQQGILPGR

-573 GNPKLID
+573 GNPQLID
-580 YMEKLLRTTELDPN
+580 FMEKLLRTTELDPS

-623 FSLSIDDFGTG
+623 FALSIDDFGTG

-656 TDIDT
+656 NDIDT
-661 LPKQIT
+661 LPKQVT

-674 LGKSLNLTVVAEGVE
+674 LGKSLDLTVVAEGVE
-689 TQQQATLLSNLNC
+689 THQQATLLSNLQCNA
-702 HSIQGFHFHRPQ
+702 IQGFHFYRPQ
-714 PKQDIEELFA
+714 PKHEIEELFV